1 MKLNSLPCVKHSNT
15 IVMSTTEQR
24 SRLYNRQKKK
34 KITLKATLSAKCSV
48 RQRCWGDD
56 QWGSHNWA
64 VLMHMPSKGW
74 GRGREADSIF
84 ISLNFRL
91 HCLNVSVTSACI
103 AQKSS
108 VRSRRLK
115 IKVGGK
121 KKPTKEKKHKQQQQK
136 HHRKTKS
143 ENPK

>member
-1 MKLNSLPCVKHSNT
+1 
-15 IVMSTTEQR
+15 
-24 SRLYNRQKKK
+24 
-34 KITLKATLSAKCSV
+34 
-48 RQRCWGDD
+48 
-56 QWGSHNWA
+56 
-64 VLMHMPSKGW
+64 MHMPSKGW
-74 GRGREADSIF
+74 GKGREADSIF

-121 KKPTKEKKHKQQQQK
+121 KKKQPKKKSTNNNNKSTTEKRNQK
-136 HHRKTKS
+136 TPN
-143 ENPK
+143 EDF